1 MVSDVSV
8 NSRPEAKQVDRATSS
23 PARDRVD
30 SCHARRLF
38 STIKTSHD
46 ACRDP
51 RDCRP
56 PRLCGALCYCRQEE
70 YLIAFCQS
78 GQPLTQPSRPGRLHA
93 HQPQLAFDGHSWN
106 NAGSPFRRHFKA
118 APPEAPGSPGYGA
131 PGPGPSRRSRPTPAT
146 PGRPARSRPPTRR
159 QTGRRWQCILPLP
172 RRDR

>member
-1 MVSDVSV
+1 MVSVVSV
-8 NSRPEAKQVDRATSS
+8 SSRPEAKQVDRATSA

-30 SCHARRLF
+30 VCHARRLF

-78 GQPLTQPSRPGRLHA
+78 GQPLLPGA
-93 HQPQLAFDGHSWN
+93 
-106 NAGSPFRRHFKA
+106 AGEPDSQ
-118 APPEAPGSPGYGA
+118 S
-131 PGPGPSRRSRPTPAT
+131 T
-146 PGRPARSRPPTRR
+146 PGW
-159 QTGRRWQCILPLP
+159 G
-172 RRDR
+172 DRVI